1 MLGGETDEQTNY
13 CNIKHSPQ
21 PSASENRFI
30 VADGSDLQPYVNG
43 PMRRVV
49 QRIGSGC
56 GFRPKPIEPVT
67 IGVTIVGAESICRH
81 E

>member
-1 MLGGETDEQTNY
+1 MLRGETDEQTNY
-13 CNIKHSPQ
+13 RNIEHSPQ
-21 PSASENRFI
+21 PSGSENRFI
-30 VADGSDLQPYVNG
+30 VDAGSDLQRYVNG
-43 PMRRVV
+43 PMRRLV
-49 QRIGSGC
+49 QLIGGC